1 MFFLQHVNFVFQV
14 DELIAG
20 MFKSS
25 GLDENRSLTYDDFKL
40 MMREYKGDFIAIGLD
55 CRGARQN
62 FLDRKTNVA
71 R

>member
-1 MFFLQHVNFVFQV
+1 
-14 DELIAG
+14 